1 MHARNVY
8 MVLNLITGCVSPQ
21 YHCRFDDFFETT
33 RHGGPDVSGTI
44 CWQQLAGLDCATAIL
59 LEVSTPTPHSVKYPE
74 TPSEGDVPPEEL
86 PFVPPAFDVTSDDH
100 SVSDGDSQV
109 SENV

>member
-1 MHARNVY
+1 

-21 YHCRFDDFFETT
+21 YHCRFDNFFKTT
-33 RHGGPDVSGTI
+33 CHGGSDISGTI
-44 CWQQLAGLDCATAIL
+44 CWQQLAGLDHATAIL
-59 LEVSTPTPHSVKYPE
+59 LEVSTPTPHSVKYPG

-100 SVSDGDSQV
+100 SVSDGDS
-109 SENV
+109 